1 MVKILERP
9 LLLVGCGK
17 MGASMLGGWLD
28 DGIVGAGVAVVEP
41 LFAGGEHLFR
51 DNTEVTVYASADDL
65 PDTLDP
71 EVIVF
76 AVKPQQL
83 PDALPA
89 YIRFATA
96 KTVFLSISAGT
107 EIAFF
112 ERHFGRDV
120 AIVRSMPNL
129 PASIRRGIS
138 VICPNNCVTRK
149 QLDTC
154 SALLNAIGEVYVNGD
169 EGLLDAVTAVS
180 GSGPAYVFLLIE
192 CLRKAGE
199 AAGLPSELAAR
210 LALVTVMGSG
220 QLAIMSN
227 DSPGQLRRDVTSP
240 AGTTEAALKVL
251 MGENELEEL
260 ITRAVEA
267 ATNRS
272 RELAK

>member
-1 MVKILERP
+1 MVKILDRP

-17 MGASMLGGWLD
+17 MGSSMLGGWLD
-28 DGIVGAGVAVVEP
+28 DGIVAAGVAVVEP
-41 LFAGGEHLFR
+41 IFAGGEHPFR

-83 PDALPA
+83 PDALPS
-89 YIRFATA
+89 YIKFATA
-96 KTVFLSISAGT
+96 KTVFLSILAGT

-138 VICPNNCVTRK
+138 VICPNNCVTRR

-272 RELAK
+272 RELSK